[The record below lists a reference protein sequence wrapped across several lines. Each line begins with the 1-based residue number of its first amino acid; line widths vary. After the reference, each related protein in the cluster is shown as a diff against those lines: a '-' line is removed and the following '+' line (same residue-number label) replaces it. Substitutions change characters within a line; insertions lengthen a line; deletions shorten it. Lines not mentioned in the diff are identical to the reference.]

1 MATTANYNFP
11 YPSVADTPDGPAQ
24 LEDLAVAVD
33 TEILRVDADITT
45 QVARLDELLLGYAA
59 PTQVGSGTLATGGNG
74 VTIMSVSISDPGFP
88 YRIKA
93 SGSIGWGII
102 AGSTAAAVFEAS
114 ITIDSAVYNVGV
126 LAKGIMLSHSTGA
139 NFSQPTNH
147 VALKTSGD
155 QTGAHTVR
163 LISRN
168 SGATS
173 YTIPAASTE
182 TTLTV
187 WLIPVV

>member
-1 MATTANYNFP
+1 MPTTSNYSLRYPALSDDPNIPEDMQNLAT
-11 YPSVADTPDGPAQ
+11 D
-24 LEDLAVAVD
+24 VD
-33 TEILRVDADITT
+33 DEILRVDADITA

-59 PTQVGSGTLATGGNG
+59 PTQVGSGTLSTGGNG

-102 AGSTAAAVFEAS
+102 AASTAAAVFEAS

-126 LAKGIMLSHSTGA
+126 LAKGIVLSHSTGA
-139 NFSQPTNH
+139 SFSQTTNH
-147 VALKTSGD
+147 VPLKVSGD

-163 LISRN
+163 LIARN

-187 WLIPVV
+187 WLVPVV